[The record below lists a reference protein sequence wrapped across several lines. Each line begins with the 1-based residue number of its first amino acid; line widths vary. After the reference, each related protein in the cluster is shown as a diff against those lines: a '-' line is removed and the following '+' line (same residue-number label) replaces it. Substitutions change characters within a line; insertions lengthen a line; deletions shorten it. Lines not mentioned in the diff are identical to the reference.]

1 MRERLG
7 QKVGQFT
14 ESVIREMTRQAA
26 VYGAVNLSQGYPDFP
41 APAEIKQA
49 ACQAIEADVN
59 QYSITWGAPAFRRAI
74 AEKTRQHLG
83 LEIDPDR
90 EVVVTC
96 GATEAMIAT
105 LLALLNAGDEVIV
118 FEPYYEN
125 YGPDAILTG
134 AIPRYVTL
142 FPPRDGNGVWH
153 FDPDELRAAFSDR
166 TRAII
171 ITTPHNPTGKVF
183 SREEL
188 GLIAELC
195 HQFDVIAITDEIYE
209 HIWYPHPE
217 RTVEHVAIATLP
229 GMRDRTVTINS
240 LSKTFAVTGWRV
252 GYAIA
257 APDLMHGIR
266 QVHDFLTVG
275 AAAPLQAAGTFAMS
289 LPPTYYQSLQ
299 AEYQQR
305 RDFLVGTLR
314 EVGFGCAPPDG
325 AYYIMA
331 DISRF
336 GFENDLRFT
345 EHLIREVGV
354 AAVPGSSFFRRPELG
369 RHLVRFCYCKRE
381 ETLQAAAE
389 RLRKLG

>member
-381 ETLQAAAE
+381 ETLQTAAE